1 MARSGDR
8 SYGTLQFRF
17 LNYYDYSAFVNRT
30 PYHPAQPFDVDKLGP
45 ITLRMQDESM
55 EVFIEKLHI
64 PSQSMAH
71 VGELLNKWRRP
82 PQVARKRK
90 KKS

>member
-8 SYGTLQFRF
+8 SRGTLQFRF
-17 LNYYDYSAFVNRT
+17 LNYYDFSAFANCT
-30 PYHPAQPFDVDKLGP
+30 PYHPAKPFDVDKLGP

-55 EVFIEKLHI
+55 KVFIEKLHMF
-64 PSQSMAH
+64 SQPMAP
-71 VGELLNKWRRP
+71 VDELLNKLRP
-82 PQVARKRK
+82 PAEVARRRK